1 MNAPQEEDDQGD
13 VSGEEYDFSSLLLN
27 NSNGM
32 LNEWVRGTVGR
43 RLPMI
48 DAVEYDTRRRFLMT
62 TRLQFDRVLGSVH
75 QRAADLL
82 SFRLYHQEEHP
93 SE

>member
-32 LNEWVRGTVGR
+32 LNE
-43 RLPMI
+43 
-48 DAVEYDTRRRFLMT
+48 
-62 TRLQFDRVLGSVH
+62 
-75 QRAADLL
+75 
-82 SFRLYHQEEHP
+82 
-93 SE
+93 

>member
-1 MNAPQEEDDQGD
+1 
-13 VSGEEYDFSSLLLN
+13 
-27 NSNGM
+27 
-32 LNEWVRGTVGR
+32 
-43 RLPMI
+43 MI